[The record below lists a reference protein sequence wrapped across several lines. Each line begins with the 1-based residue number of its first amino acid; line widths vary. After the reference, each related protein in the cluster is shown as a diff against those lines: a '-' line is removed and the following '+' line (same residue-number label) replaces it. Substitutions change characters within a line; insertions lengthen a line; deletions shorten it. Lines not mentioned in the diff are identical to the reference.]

1 MDYSPGSRPP
11 RPGPASSLLR
21 LPDRSALGRA
31 SFSEVRSLSVLN
43 HAALRAELETGV
55 GRVVTVIIFT
65 SRHLDR
71 SRRSKSKTRKY
82 KIEKTKSSKLT
93 HRTCISAVEFAWT
106 HASIFCTTS
115 VLIRATMATNHRP
128 TISRIEAA
136 SAFGTQQLVGGP

>member
-82 KIEKTKSSKLT
+82 KNEKSRVSS
-93 HRTCISAVEFAWT
+93 
-106 HASIFCTTS
+106 
-115 VLIRATMATNHRP
+115 
-128 TISRIEAA
+128 
-136 SAFGTQQLVGGP
+136 